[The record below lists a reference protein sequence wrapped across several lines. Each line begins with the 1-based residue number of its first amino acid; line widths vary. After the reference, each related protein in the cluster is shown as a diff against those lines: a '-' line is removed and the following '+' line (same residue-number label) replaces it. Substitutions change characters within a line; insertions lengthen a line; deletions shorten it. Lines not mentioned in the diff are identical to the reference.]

1 VLLTDSAIWV
11 ARGLRTSDVEDNQ
24 ILESVWCSEVL
35 EMLCNCLEE
44 RVERHLVCWCL
55 VWYDVG
61 RRPRVK
67 SVYESMSRTCDCGG
81 SQDGK
86 VSQNSLVSQR
96 Y

>member
-1 VLLTDSAIWV
+1 VFGGVGDVVQLLGGKGGEAF
-11 ARGLRTSDVEDNQ
+11 G
-24 ILESVWCSEVL
+24 
-35 EMLCNCLEE
+35 ML
-44 RVERHLVCWCL
+44 VFGLVCWCL
-55 VWYDVG
+55 VWYGVG